1 MPYEVRQKTT
11 FLPRTANSS
20 LKPFPISHFS
30 IILKMRALVYTGGTI
45 VPEYIIE
52 HPKAD
57 DLTVAADS
65 GYNNAKKLGDK
76 VQVLVGDFDSLGE
89 RNIPDGPEL
98 VRLKP
103 EKDQTDTQV
112 AVEVALERGATEIV
126 IIGGLSGRFD
136 HALSNLA
143 ILEDLNLR
151 GFYAILTDGV
161 SRIRYVRSSSALIAH
176 SFFRYISVLAADE
189 KVRGV
194 TIEGC
199 KYPLKNAVIRRRF
212 QFAVSNE
219 IEGNCALISVK
230 KGGIF
235 IIESRDPV

>member
-1 MPYEVRQKTT
+1 
-11 FLPRTANSS
+11 
-20 LKPFPISHFS
+20 
-30 IILKMRALVYTGGTI
+30 MRAFIYTGGTI
-45 VPEYIIE
+45 EPDYIIE

-65 GYNNAKKLGDK
+65 GYLNAKRLGDR
-76 VQVLVGDFDSLGE
+76 VSVLVGDFDSLGE
-89 RNIPDGPEL
+89 KNIPDGVEL

-103 EKDQTDTQV
+103 EKDMTDTQV
-112 AVEVALERGATEIV
+112 AVEVAIERGATELI

-136 HALSNLA
+136 HALSNAA

-151 GFYAILTDGV
+151 GIHAILTDGI
-161 SRIRYVRSSSALIAH
+161 SRIRLVRSSSCLIGR
-176 SFFRYISVLAADE
+176 SYFRYLSVLAVDE
-189 KVRGV
+189 KVKGV

-199 KYPLKNAVIRRRF
+199 KYPLKNATVRRRV

-230 KGGIF
+230 KGAIF
-235 IIESRDPV
+235 IIESRDAH